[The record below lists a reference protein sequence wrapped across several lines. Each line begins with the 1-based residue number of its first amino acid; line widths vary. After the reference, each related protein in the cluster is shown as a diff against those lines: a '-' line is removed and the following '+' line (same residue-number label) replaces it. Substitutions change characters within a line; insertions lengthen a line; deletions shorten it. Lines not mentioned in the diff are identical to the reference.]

1 MTAEEF
7 QLKGQAGRLDKIL
20 TDLMPGESRSTIQK
34 IIKDGL
40 VKVDGHHQKANFKL
54 KGDECLLVERRSFI
68 VKEDTLPEAEAMDF
82 NIVYEDD
89 DILVINKPAGLV
101 VHPSKGHLQGTLVN
115 GLLHYL
121 NGNLSCGSDL
131 YRPGIVHRID
141 KDTSGL
147 LVVAKHNAAHQALA
161 DQLVNH
167 DMRRSYMALVHGH
180 VKAPQGT
187 IEAPLQRDPANRLRW
202 TVAKDGKYALTRF
215 QVLESYENATLLDLE
230 LETGRTHQIRVHLEF
245 IGHPLVGDPVYRK
258 GLDHVKGSLVHDMSG
273 QLLHAYALKL
283 QHPRTGE
290 WLEFKA
296 PLPGH
301 FEQVL
306 SQLA

>member
-20 TDLMPGESRSTIQK
+20 TDLMPGESRSSIQK

-68 VKEDTLPEAEAMDF
+68 VKEDTLPEAEAMDL

>member
-68 VKEDTLPEAEAMDF
+68 VKEDTLPEPEAMDL

-167 DMRRSYMALVHGH
+167 DMRRLYMALVHGH

>member
-68 VKEDTLPEAEAMDF
+68 VKEDTLPEAEAMDL

-89 DILVINKPAGLV
+89 DILVIDKPAGLV

-167 DMRRSYMALVHGH
+167 DMRRSYMALVHGY

-296 PLPGH
+296 SLPGH

>member
-68 VKEDTLPEAEAMDF
+68 VKEDTLPEAEAMDL

-273 QLLHAYALKL
+273 QLLHAYALNL

>member
-7 QLKGQAGRLDKIL
+7 QLKGQSGRLDKIL

-40 VKVDGHHQKANFKL
+40 VKVEGHHQKANFKL

-68 VKEDTLPEAEAMDF
+68 VEEDTLPEAEAMDL

>member
-40 VKVDGHHQKANFKL
+40 VRVDGHHQKANFKL
-54 KGDECLLVERRSFI
+54 KGDECLLVERRSLI
-68 VKEDTLPEAEAMDF
+68 VEEDTLPEAEAMDL

-89 DILVINKPAGLV
+89 DILVIDKPAGLV

>member
-40 VKVDGHHQKANFKL
+40 VRVDGHHQKANFKL
-54 KGDECLLVERRSFI
+54 KGDECLLVERRSLI
-68 VKEDTLPEAEAMDF
+68 VEEDTLPEPEAMDL
-82 NIVYEDD
+82 NIVYEDE

-121 NGNLSCGSDL
+121 NGNLSSGSDL

-167 DMRRSYMALVHGH
+167 DMRRSYRALVHGH

-215 QVLESYENATLLDLE
+215 QVLESYENATFLDLE

-258 GLDHVKGSLVHDMSG
+258 GLDHVKGPLVHDMSG

>member
-7 QLKGQAGRLDKIL
+7 QLKGQSGRLDKIL

-68 VKEDTLPEAEAMDF
+68 VEEDTLPEAEAMDL

>member
-7 QLKGQAGRLDKIL
+7 QLKGQSGRLDKIL

-40 VKVDGHHQKANFKL
+40 VKVEGHHQKANFKL

-68 VKEDTLPEAEAMDF
+68 VEEDTLPEAEAMDL

-258 GLDHVKGSLVHDMSG
+258 GLNHVKGSLVHDMSG

>member
-40 VKVDGHHQKANFKL
+40 VRVDGHHQKANFKL
-54 KGDECLLVERRSFI
+54 KGDECLLVERRSLI
-68 VKEDTLPEAEAMDF
+68 VEEDTLPEPEAMDL

-101 VHPSKGHLQGTLVN
+101 VHPSKGQLQGTLVN

>member
-7 QLKGQAGRLDKIL
+7 QLKGQSGRLDKIL

-54 KGDECLLVERRSFI
+54 KGDECLLVERRSLI
-68 VKEDTLPEAEAMDF
+68 VKEGTLPEPEAMDL
-82 NIVYEDD
+82 NIVYEDE

-141 KDTSGL
+141 KDTYGL

-296 PLPGH
+296 SLPGH

>member
-54 KGDECLLVERRSFI
+54 KGDECLLVERRSLI
-68 VKEDTLPEAEAMDF
+68 VEEDTLPEAEAMDL

>member
-1 MTAEEF
+1 MTAEKF

-40 VKVDGHHQKANFKL
+40 VRVDGHHQKANFKL
-54 KGDECLLVERRSFI
+54 KGDECLLVERRSLI
-68 VKEDTLPEAEAMDF
+68 VEEDTLPEPEPMDL

-121 NGNLSCGSDL
+121 NDNLSSGSDL

-215 QVLESYENATLLDLE
+215 QVLKSFENATLLDLE

>member
-40 VKVDGHHQKANFKL
+40 VRVDGHHQKANFKL

-68 VKEDTLPEAEAMDF
+68 VEEDTLPEAEAMDL

>member
-1 MTAEEF
+1 M
-7 QLKGQAGRLDKIL
+7 
-20 TDLMPGESRSTIQK
+20 DL
-34 IIKDGL
+34 
-40 VKVDGHHQKANFKL
+40 
-54 KGDECLLVERRSFI
+54 
-68 VKEDTLPEAEAMDF
+68 

>member
-1 MTAEEF
+1 MTKETF
-7 QLKGQAGRLDKIL
+7 QLEGQAGRLDMVL
-20 TDLMPGESRSTIQK
+20 TDLLPGESRSTIQK

-40 VKVDGHHQKANFKL
+40 VSVNGQAQKANFKL
-54 KGDECLLVERRSFI
+54 KGDETLLVARRNLA
-68 VKEDTLPEAEAMDF
+68 VEEDSLPEPEAMDLD
-82 NIVYEDD
+82 IIYEDE

-101 VHPSKGHLQGTLVN
+101 VHPSKGHLKGTLVN

-121 NGNLSCGSDL
+121 NGNLSTGSDF

-161 DQLVNH
+161 EQLLNH
-167 DMRRSYMALVHGH
+167 DMRRSYMALVHGQ

-202 TVAKDGKYALTRF
+202 TVTKEGKYALTRF
-215 QVLESYENATLLDLE
+215 QVMENFENATLLDLE

-258 GLDHVKGSLVHDMSG
+258 GLDHIKGSLVHDMSG

-283 QHPRTGE
+283 QHPRSGE

-296 PLPGH
+296 PLPRR
-301 FEQVL
+301 FEEVL
-306 SQLA
+306 DQLR

>member
-68 VKEDTLPEAEAMDF
+68 VKEDTLPEAEAMDL

-167 DMRRSYMALVHGH
+167 DIRRSYMALVHGH

>member
-7 QLKGQAGRLDKIL
+7 QLKGQSGRLDKIL

-68 VKEDTLPEAEAMDF
+68 VKEDTLPEAEAMDL

-121 NGNLSCGSDL
+121 NGNLSCSSDL

>member
-40 VKVDGHHQKANFKL
+40 VKVDDHHQKANFKL
-54 KGDECLLVERRSFI
+54 KGDECLRVERRSLI
-68 VKEDTLPEAEAMDF
+68 VEEDTLPEPEAMDL

>member
-40 VKVDGHHQKANFKL
+40 VRVDGHHQKANFKL
-54 KGDECLLVERRSFI
+54 KGDECLLVERRSLI
-68 VKEDTLPEAEAMDF
+68 VEEDTLPEPEAMDL

-147 LVVAKHNAAHQALA
+147 LVGAKHNAAHQALA

>member
-40 VKVDGHHQKANFKL
+40 VRVDGHHQKANFKL
-54 KGDECLLVERRSFI
+54 KGDECLLVERRSLI
-68 VKEDTLPEAEAMDF
+68 VEEDTLPEAEAMDL

-89 DILVINKPAGLV
+89 DILVIDKPAGLV

-258 GLDHVKGSLVHDMSG
+258 GLDHFKGSLVHDMSG